1 MVVTLHKGLAKS
13 VVREYGVPTADYYVV
28 ERVEDLVRVDLP
40 FPLFIKPVGGG
51 TGMGIN
57 AHSIVHDTNSL
68 QQGVERLLSLHQ
80 QPVLVESFLSGRE
93 FTVGIVGTGVHSR
106 VVGMMEIIVDTKSD
120 HGIYSYAS
128 KQQYLE
134 CTTYHRVKESDAA
147 QCAEVALGA
156 WRALGCRDGG
166 RVDLKM
172 DDGGKVNFLEV
183 NPMAGLHPVDS
194 DLPILSRM
202 EGIDYDHLI
211 GMIMN
216 SAISR
221 LDINGEQKDTAIA

>member
-1 MVVTLHKGLAKS
+1 
-13 VVREYGVPTADYYVV
+13 
-28 ERVEDLVRVDLP
+28 
-40 FPLFIKPVGGG
+40 
-51 TGMGIN
+51 
-57 AHSIVHDTNSL
+57 
-68 QQGVERLLSLHQ
+68 
-80 QPVLVESFLSGRE
+80 
-93 FTVGIVGTGVHSR
+93 
-106 VVGMMEIIVDTKSD
+106 
-120 HGIYSYAS
+120 
-128 KQQYLE
+128 
-134 CTTYHRVKESDAA
+134 VKESDAA